1 MRSRRWKH
9 FPILA
14 TLVIAYS
21 VVWLVLANWHINES
35 GFPGAIHHHLKE
47 FRVGA
52 PGIKTET
59 KQTTQTARCA
69 LCFFGLPRSYQTM
82 VLPSIQKNVLIPNA
96 QHNCDVFVHSFYQ
109 QEEAEGRYNAG
120 GTIDPTEIKLLEIAV
135 NSVWRSSIHA
145 STSSSSQSPVTKF
158 INDTD
163 QQFFKKRNHE
173 LWRYRNVYDKEGDL
187 LYFPWKKK
195 SWNLSSLDNLVRQWH
210 SIDAAFRLMEQ
221 HAQQNNINYTRVA
234 MLRND
239 VMYLTPIDIMKM
251 DNVTLDTENRHFI
264 IPPFANYPVNDRM
277 IYGPYEAVKVWST
290 ERFELIEERVQDP
303 EAAGTVMHSEIFMNE
318 SIFTSIEELGFS
330 RHLNPDICFVR
341 TRANSVALVDD
352 CLAKGETRGF
362 RLVNRHDLV
371 EQITGRKCH
380 ESESDSSESNDDNE
394 IAYLTC

>member
-1 MRSRRWKH
+1 MSTMRSRRWKQV
-9 FPILA
+9 PILPI
-14 TLVIAYS
+14 LVIAYS
-21 VVWLVLANWHINES
+21 VVWLVLAHWHRNVS
-35 GFPGAIHHHLKE
+35 GVPEAIHHHLE
-47 FRVGA
+47 DFHVGA
-52 PGIKTET
+52 PRTAT
-59 KQTTQTARCA
+59 VTRQTTETARCA

-96 QHNCDVFVHSFYQ
+96 QHNCDVFVHYFYQ
-109 QEEAEGRYNAG
+109 QEEAVGRYNDG
-120 GTIDPTEIKLLEIAV
+120 GQIDPTEIKLLEIAV
-135 NSVWRSSIHA
+135 NSVWRSSTH
-145 STSSSSQSPVTKF
+145 TSNSPSSPVTKF
-158 INDTD
+158 INDTN
-163 QQFFKKRNHE
+163 QEFLKTRNHE
-173 LWRYRNVYDKEGDL
+173 LWRYHNVYDKEGDL

-195 SWNLSSLDNLVRQWH
+195 SWDLSSLDNLVRQWH

-290 ERFELIEERVQDP
+290 KRFELIEERVQDP
-303 EAAGTVMHSEIFMNE
+303 EAAGTVMHSELFMNE
-318 SIFTSIEELGFS
+318 SIFSSIEKLGFS
-330 RHLNPDICFVR
+330 RRLNPDICFVR

-362 RLVNRHDLV
+362 RDVNRHDLV
-371 EQITGRKCH
+371 EQIIGRKCH
-380 ESESDSSESNDDNE
+380 DSESDSTESTESD
-394 IAYLTC
+394 IVYLTC